1 MDAASLERRIQTVCL
16 LLLCAVALGAALYW
30 LRPVMI
36 PFVLALF
43 LALGAT
49 PLVDLQVRSLRM
61 PRGLA
66 VATTLLLALLL
77 ASGVTILLVSSVR
90 QLGAEAASYQE
101 QLRHLVELA
110 TKPEATGAAPEEAG
124 GGEGAD
130 RVDRLAAFLL
140 NRVDLREPG

>member
-16 LLLCAVALGAALYW
+16 LLLSAVALGAALYW

-49 PLVDLQVRSLRM
+49 PLVNLQVRSLRL

-66 VATTLLLALLL
+66 VATTLMLALLV
-77 ASGVTILLVSSVR
+77 AFGVIGIVLIALDRRLTARVR
-90 QLGAEAASYQE
+90 AA
-101 QLRHLVELA
+101 
-110 TKPEATGAAPEEAG
+110 
-124 GGEGAD
+124 
-130 RVDRLAAFLL
+130 
-140 NRVDLREPG
+140 